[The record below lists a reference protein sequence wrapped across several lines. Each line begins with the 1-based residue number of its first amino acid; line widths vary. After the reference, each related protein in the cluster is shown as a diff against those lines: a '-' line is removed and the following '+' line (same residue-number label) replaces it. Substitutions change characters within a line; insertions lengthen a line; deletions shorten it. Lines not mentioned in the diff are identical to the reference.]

1 MKELPEEQKAHMDGE
16 HRELMVNQFKLNFQ
30 AGLFKSNE
38 EFKNRLNQV
47 KNYKL
52 LKFSRFMQSLFYLLE
67 YKKDNIVEEGTQ
79 KFNWK
84 SAKKEINGA
93 FIEKM
98 LGYKV
103 IGPKPQQ
110 FAAYQTINFIERNI
124 GDIDPQKV
132 DEYNLALGKLFRWLK
147 LAIDSRKAD
156 IIRRKAHFARNRE
169 ERDFKIKAKEDRAAK
184 RNLDL
189 ADARAKFL
197 DDNKEAIDAFNA
209 YQAK

>member
-1 MKELPEEQKAHMDGE
+1 
-16 HRELMVNQFKLNFQ
+16 
-30 AGLFKSNE
+30 
-38 EFKNRLNQV
+38 
-47 KNYKL
+47 
-52 LKFSRFMQSLFYLLE
+52 
-67 YKKDNIVEEGTQ
+67 
-79 KFNWK
+79 
-84 SAKKEINGA
+84 
-93 FIEKM
+93 
-98 LGYKV
+98 
-103 IGPKPQQ
+103 
-110 FAAYQTINFIERNI
+110 
-124 GDIDPQKV
+124 
-132 DEYNLALGKLFRWLK
+132 LK